1 MKVLAD
7 FAVVVVAY
15 ILAHGITALAVTP
28 LQMRVLPDITP
39 FASLIYL
46 PHGVRVLTTW
56 LLGRVAFVP
65 LCLGAFLA
73 EVIFTPPEVSLAASP
88 TIMVSIAVGASS
100 ALLAFEV
107 MKMFGHD
114 LYAGGSLRIHWK
126 WLLIVGILASIFNS
140 IGQAIV
146 FSGTI
151 LPEHSLPV
159 LLTYSVGDT
168 VGLVATTL
176 VLMLVFR
183 WLRRSA
189 KQG

>member
-15 ILAHGITALAVTP
+15 ILAHGIIALLVTP
-28 LQMRVLPDITP
+28 LQMRVLPEITP

-56 LLGRVAFVP
+56 LLGRVAFAP

-73 EVIFTPPEVSLAASP
+73 EVIFTPPEVSLAARP
-88 TIMVSIAVGASS
+88 TIMMSIAVGAFS

-140 IGQAIV
+140 IGQAVV

-151 LPEHSLPV
+151 LSEHSLAV
-159 LLTYSVGDT
+159 LLTYAVGDT
-168 VGLVATTL
+168 IGLVATTL

-189 KQG
+189 KRG

>member
-28 LQMRVLPDITP
+28 LQMRILPDITP

-88 TIMVSIAVGASS
+88 TIIVSIAVGASS

-107 MKMFGHD
+107 MKLFGRGM
-114 LYAGGSLRIHWK
+114 YASHSLRIHWK
-126 WLLIVGILASIFNS
+126 WLLIVGILASIINS

-151 LPEHSLPV
+151 LPEHSVAV
-159 LLTYSVGDT
+159 LATYAVGDT
-168 VGLVATTL
+168 IGLVVTAL

-183 WLRRSA
+183 WLRMAA
-189 KQG
+189 KKG